1 MGIWNSIFSWLN
13 ADNEPTNIDGISS
26 TIDCGCDINPA
37 TSLPMINDSGVDVGG
52 STFGTDIHEDSS
64 MMGVSDDSW
73 AEISSCHD
81 NSWDSGNMWE
91 D

>member
-1 MGIWNSIFSWLN
+1 MGIWNSIFSWFN
-13 ADNEPTNIDGISS
+13 TGFETTDIGGFSS
-26 TIDCGCDINPA
+26 TADYGCDINPA
-37 TSLPMINDSGVDVGG
+37 TSLPMINGSGLDVGG
-52 STFGTDIHEDSS
+52 SPYGTDIHEDCS
-64 MMGVSDDSW
+64 MTGVSDDSW